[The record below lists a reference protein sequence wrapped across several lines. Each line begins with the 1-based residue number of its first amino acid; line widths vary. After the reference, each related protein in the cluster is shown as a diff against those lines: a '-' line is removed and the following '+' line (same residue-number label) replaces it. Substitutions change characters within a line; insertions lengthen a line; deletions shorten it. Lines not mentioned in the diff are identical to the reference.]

1 MLITVRQAI
10 IEDASILAEAERMIA
25 QEPGFLCSAPSE
37 LKDEAFIHTIQELSP
52 GKTGIYLVAQQENH
66 IIGHAFLKPLRL
78 QSLCHV
84 ALLHIVVHHGW
95 QNKGVGSQLL
105 EKLIDWAQHSSIE
118 KIELNVRASNTAAIA
133 LYKKMGFEEEG
144 RLKNRVKVHDRYID
158 DIVMA
163 LNLNQ
168 EA

>member
-1 MLITVRQAI
+1 MIITIAQAK
-10 IEDASILAEAERMIA
+10 IEDAPILAAAERTIA
-25 QEPGFLCSAPSE
+25 QEPGLLCSQPSE
-37 LKDEAFIHTIQELSP
+37 LKDEAFVHTIQELSP
-52 GKTGIYLVAQQENH
+52 GTTGIYLVAECNKH
-66 IIGHAFLKPLRL
+66 IVGHAFLKPLPL

-105 EKLIDWAQHSSIE
+105 QKLIDWARQSPLK
-118 KIELNVRASNTAAIA
+118 KIELNVRASNITAIT

-158 DIVMA
+158 DIVMG
-163 LNLNQ
+163 LSLK
-168 EA
+168 